1 MSQLPKN
8 TQTEI
13 IFLDANVLL
22 EIILGRDNG
31 AIARKTLEARQN
43 NLFISSLT
51 AHLVVH
57 FGKALVDLPI
67 LRQFL
72 SDYTILSL
80 ESMDFEWAFTNL
92 RDSNFEDALQIGVA
106 IRNGCTDF
114 LTFDKN
120 QHKAYVGLPT
130 IRMKLLG

>member
-1 MSQLPKN
+1 MNQLRKN

-22 EIILGRDNG
+22 EIILGRENE
-31 AIARKTLEARQN
+31 AIARKTLEAYQG
-43 NLFISSLT
+43 NLSISSLT

-57 FGKALVDLPI
+57 FGQALVDLPV

-80 ESMDFEWAFTNL
+80 ESADFEWAFTNL
-92 RDSNFEDALQIGVA
+92 RNTDFEDALQIGVA
-106 IRNGCTDF
+106 VRNGCTDF

-120 QHKAYVGLPT
+120 LFKTYNDLPS
-130 IRMKLLG
+130 IRTKLLE

>member
-1 MSQLPKN
+1 MNQLQKN
-8 TQTEI
+8 TQTEP

-22 EIILGRDNG
+22 EIILGRDNE
-31 AIARKTLEARQN
+31 AIARKTLEAQQN

-51 AHLVVH
+51 AHLVVY
-57 FGKALVDLPI
+57 FGKALVDLPV

-80 ESMDFEWAFTNL
+80 ESADFEWAFTNL
-92 RDSNFEDALQIGVA
+92 RNSDFEDALQIGVA

-114 LTFDKN
+114 LTFDKGLY
-120 QHKAYVGLPT
+120 KAYTGLPS
-130 IRMKLLG
+130 IRTKLLV

>member
-1 MSQLPKN
+1 VNRLPKN
-8 TQTEI
+8 TQTET

-22 EIILGRDNG
+22 EIILGRG
-31 AIARKTLEARQN
+31 SEAIARKTLEAHEG

-51 AHLVVH
+51 AHLIVH

-80 ESMDFEWAFTNL
+80 EGTDFEWAFTNL
-92 RDSNFEDALQIGVA
+92 RNSDFEDALQIGVA

-114 LTFDKN
+114 LTFDKGLYI
-120 QHKAYVGLPT
+120 AYANLPS
-130 IRMKLLG
+130 IRARLLE

>member
-1 MSQLPKN
+1 MNQLQKS
-8 TQTEI
+8 TQTET

-22 EIILGRDNG
+22 EIILGRDNE
-31 AIARKTLEARQN
+31 AIARKTLETRQN

-57 FGKALVDLPI
+57 FGKILVDLPV

-80 ESMDFEWAFTNL
+80 EGVDFEWAFTNL
-92 RDSNFEDALQIGVA
+92 RNNDFEDALQIGVA

-114 LTFDKN
+114 LTFDKDLY
-120 QHKAYVGLPT
+120 KAYADLPS
-130 IRMKLLG
+130 IRTMLLE